1 MPEVFNFTARA
12 TAASGAFADRDFSIT
27 VNNTQ
32 INRLLAV
39 GQSGAARSIN
49 SLTPWVLIP
58 GVKGDSA
65 AYGDRWLIWDQAAA
79 VMWTSPDAINFTSF
93 VPTLPSGFS
102 RLGFLRWRNGAWWAM
117 AVADRTSH
125 WETGLV
131 TSTDGGVTW
140 TLVGATVID
149 AAFGYSFER
158 SESGAAILA
167 TETQWF
173 YRPNDGAAWSVARPA
188 FSASARRFQIA
199 HLNGIWF
206 GPSSLA
212 NSPGLARS
220 TDGAAWFDQTNA
232 TVLTGGG
239 YYMGAAYGN
248 GAVVAYACV
257 MSITGTTTDAGL
269 TVQAGATLPA
279 ATVIYDSECPIV
291 CQQGRFVMLGD
302 TGRTFAASTPAGPWN
317 ASNLPAGLNPS
328 TLAVRP

>member
-65 AYGDRWLIWDQAAA
+65 AYGDRWLIWDQTAG

-93 VPTLPSGFS
+93 VPGLPSGYTS
-102 RLGFLRWRNGAWWAM
+102 LGFLRWRAGAWWGVGSTGSAL
-117 AVADRTSH
+117 AV
-125 WETGLV
+125 L
-131 TSTDGGVTW
+131 TSTDGGLTW
-140 TLVGATVID
+140 VVAGATL
-149 AAFGYSFER
+149 AASTAFSFER
-158 SESGAAILA
+158 SEGGASIIA
-167 TETQWF
+167 TITDWYF
-173 YRPNDGAAWSVARPA
+173 RTSDTDAWSLVKT
-188 FSASARRFQIA
+188 FASSGYRFQIA

-206 GPSSLA
+206 GPNDTLP
-212 NSPGLARS
+212 NGLLARS
-220 TDGAAWFDQTNA
+220 TDGQGWFAQSNP

-239 YYMGAAYGN
+239 YYRGMAWGN
-248 GAVVAYACV
+248 GHAVAHVYYEPQAVA
-257 MSITGTTTDAGL
+257 STDAGL
-269 TVQAGATLPA
+269 TVQAAAALPSGS
-279 ATVIYDSECPIV
+279 VLYDTECPIV
-291 CQQGRFVMLGD
+291 CVQGRFVMLGD

>member
-49 SLTPWVLIP
+49 SHTAWVLIP

-65 AYGDRWLIWDQAAA
+65 AYGDRWLIWDQTAG

-93 VPTLPSGFS
+93 VPTLPGGYS
-102 RLGFLRWRNGAWWAM
+102 RLGFLRWRDGVWWAM
-117 AVADRTSH
+117 AMADRTSH
-125 WETGLV
+125 WETGVV
-131 TSTDGGVTW
+131 TSIDGGVTW
-140 TLVGATVID
+140 SLVGATLID

-158 SESGAAILA
+158 SEAGASIMA
-167 TETQWF
+167 TGTQWF
-173 YRPNDGAAWSVARPA
+173 HRSDDGAAWISVR
-188 FSASARRFQIA
+188 STGQSYRFQIA

-206 GPSSLA
+206 GPDSMGA
-212 NSPGLARS
+212 NSLLARS
-220 TDGAAWFDQTNA
+220 INGQSWFAQSNPTA
-232 TVLTGGG
+232 LISGG
-239 YYMGAAYGN
+239 YYRGMAYGN
-248 GAVVAYACV
+248 GYIVACAYTEAV
-257 MSITGTTTDAGL
+257 TGFTTDAGL

-279 ATVIYDSECPIV
+279 ASGPYDTECPIV
-291 CQQGRFVMLGD
+291 CVQGRFVMLGD
-302 TGRTFAASTPAGPWN
+302 AGRTFAASTPAGPWN

>member
-39 GQSGAARSIN
+39 GQSGAARALN

-65 AYGDRWLIWDQAAA
+65 AYGDRWLIWDQVAG

-93 VPTLPSGFS
+93 VPTLPSGYTS
-102 RLGFLRWRNGAWWAM
+102 LGFLRWRAGAWWAVGSTGSAL
-117 AVADRTSH
+117 AV
-125 WETGLV
+125 L

-140 TLVGATVID
+140 GVAGATI
-149 AAFGYSFER
+149 AATAAYSFER
-158 SESGAAILA
+158 SEGGASIIA
-167 TETQWF
+167 TVTDWYF
-173 YRPNDGAAWSVARPA
+173 RPSDTDAWALVKA
-188 FSASARRFQIA
+188 FAGGYRFQIA

-206 GPSSLA
+206 GPNDVAVNAL
-212 NSPGLARS
+212 LARS
-220 TDGAAWFDQTNA
+220 TDGAGWFAQSNP
-232 TVLTGGG
+232 TVLTSGG
-239 YYMGAAYGN
+239 YYRGMAYGN
-248 GAVVAYACV
+248 GYIVACAYTEAL
-257 MSITGTTTDAGL
+257 TGFTTDAGL
-269 TVQAGATLPA
+269 TVQAGAALPA
-279 ATVIYDSECPIV
+279 ASGAYDTECPIV
-291 CQQGRFVMLGD
+291 CVQGRFVMLGD
-302 TGRTFAASTPAGPWN
+302 AGRTFAASTPAGPWN